1 MIEASGSVRHE
12 PSPKPER
19 PDDYVV
25 NFGAT
30 ARRVMLILAATACV
44 LAAACVAAMVL
55 VPALLPSTE
64 VRRLA
69 SDALLRATG
78 RVAHIAE
85 GDVSSGEP
93 GVALL
98 PSPRLILGKF
108 TVSLDDGATFDAE
121 GAVARLRILPLLL
134 GRMEVA
140 DITLLRPTLL
150 VTGKRI
156 PSSFSLSPLVGG
168 DDVPELRLRGG
179 TIAMRSREGLTQE
192 LISDIDVSLERSS
205 GGNALAATLAF
216 TWRDRQVD
224 GRIAIADAAAF
235 LAGRGSE
242 SRLDLSTDSSWV
254 RFRGLAAGGSSPT
267 LLGDASGETSAL
279 RGLLD
284 WVEFPAPTSG
294 GFGHFSFSGKVSANR
309 NEISLTPANAELDGN
324 RSDGALS
331 IKLDGPRP
339 SIQGTFAADALNIT
353 PYGRLILTDD
363 SGSNWDHGALSTEGL
378 KAVDVDL
385 RLSAGTVRTED
396 RTFERV
402 ATSATLR
409 AGRLVLAL
417 GNVQAWGGSVR
428 ASLALAPRP
437 DAASGV
443 LVHLEGDAKDVAL
456 DQALDDLAGLRKL
469 EGKGDL
475 QLLLEGSGNSIFE
488 VAQSLQGQ
496 VALSGKAGA
505 VVGLDVAQVL
515 KRIEQRP
522 LSAGGGEM
530 RGGRTAYD
538 SLAAKFSISKG
549 MAFVDEGRL
558 EAKQV
563 RVNVGGTVSV
573 VLRELDLHGKAA
585 LMLPSGGDQL
595 AFDLPFLVQGAWN
608 RPDVMIDPQSLIRRS
623 GAAQP
628 LLDAVRARGSGE
640 AAVRSVIEQLAKP
653 SPVRAPGN

>member
-1 MIEASGSVRHE
+1 M
-12 PSPKPER
+12 
-19 PDDYVV
+19 V
-25 NFGAT
+25 NFAAT

-44 LAAACVAAMVL
+44 LAAVCVAAMVL
-55 VPALLPSTE
+55 VPALVPAHE

-69 SDALLRATG
+69 GDALLRATG
-78 RVAHIAE
+78 GVARISEADADVDAE
-85 GDVSSGEP
+85 AP

-108 TVSLDDGATFDAE
+108 ALTLDDGATFDAE
-121 GAVARLRILPLLL
+121 GAVARLRLLPLLF
-134 GRMEVA
+134 GQMEIA

-150 VTGKRI
+150 VTGKRL
-156 PSSFSLSPLVGG
+156 PRALRLGPLVGQL
-168 DDVPELRLRGG
+168 DVPELRLRGG
-179 TIAMRSREGLTQE
+179 TIAMRNPEGLTQE
-192 LISDIDVSLERSS
+192 LISDIDASLDRSS
-205 GGNALAATLAF
+205 GSALALTLGF
-216 TWRDRQVD
+216 TWRDRQVE

-235 LAGRGSE
+235 LAGQASE
-242 SRLDLSTDSSWV
+242 SRVDLSTGTSWV
-254 RFRGLAAGGSSPT
+254 RFRGLAAGGASPS

-284 WVEFPAPTSG
+284 WIELPTPTSG
-294 GFGHFSFSGKVSANR
+294 GFGRFSFSGKVSASPR
-309 NEISLTPANAELDGN
+309 EISLTPANAELDGN
-324 RSDGALS
+324 RSEGALS
-331 IKLDGPRP
+331 VKLDGPRP
-339 SIQGTFAADALNIT
+339 SVQGTFAADSLNVT
-353 PYGRLILTDD
+353 PYGRLVLTDE
-363 SGSNWDHGALSTEGL
+363 SGTSWDRGTLSTNGL

-385 RLSAGTVRTED
+385 RLSAGTVRAED

-409 AGRLVLAL
+409 GGRLVLAL
-417 GNVQAWGGSVR
+417 GNVQAWGGAVR
-428 ASLALAPRP
+428 ASLTLAPRP
-437 DAASGV
+437 DAAEGI
-443 LVHLEGDAKDVAL
+443 LVHLEGDAMDVAL

-475 QLLLEGSGNSIFE
+475 QLLLEGSGESVFE
-488 VAQSLQGQ
+488 IAQSLQGR

-522 LSAGGGEM
+522 LSAGGDL

-538 SLAAKFSISKG
+538 TLAAKLSIAKG
-549 MAFVDEGRL
+549 MANVDEGRL

-563 RVNVGGTVSV
+563 RINVSGTVSV
-573 VLRELDLHGKAA
+573 ILRDLDLHGQAGLIPAA
-585 LMLPSGGDQL
+585 GASGDKL
-595 AFDLPFLVQGAWN
+595 AFDLPFLVQGPWTSPN
-608 RPDVMIDPQSLIRRS
+608 VMIDPQSLIRRS

-653 SPVRAPGN
+653 SSAALPAN